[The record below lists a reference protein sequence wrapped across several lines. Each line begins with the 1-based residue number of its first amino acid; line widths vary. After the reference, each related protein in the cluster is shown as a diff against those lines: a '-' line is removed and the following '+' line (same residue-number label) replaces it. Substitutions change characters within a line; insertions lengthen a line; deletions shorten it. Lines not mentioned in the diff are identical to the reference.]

1 MQPPLDRSDAPEV
14 SVVIPVY
21 NEKETIPHLHQELAE
36 ALGALDR
43 SWEVILVNDG
53 SCDGSAERLDE
64 VAERDPRFV
73 VIHLRRNYGQTAAMA
88 AGFDHARGEIII
100 AMDADLQNDPADI
113 PKLLAKMDEGYDVVS
128 GWRKHR
134 KDNRLTRV
142 LPSQIAN
149 VLISWATG
157 VRLHDY
163 GCSLKA
169 YRADVLRDVHLYGEM
184 HRFIPALAYWAG
196 GNVAEIEVSHRP
208 RRWGRSKYG
217 LSRITR
223 VILDLLTVK
232 FLLSYATRPI
242 QVFGKWGLITG
253 AVGFI
258 MALVLSVEKLCYGM
272 SLSNRPALL
281 LAVLL
286 ILVGGQFITLGLLA
300 ELQARTY
307 YEAQRKPIYAIRRVT
322 RGGDAGEGD
331 AQAESAASAG
341 PAVGAR

>member
-21 NEKETIPHLHQELAE
+21 NEQETIPHLHQELAA

-149 VLISWATG
+149 ALISWATG

-196 GNVAEIEVSHRP
+196 GAIAEIEVSHRP

-253 AVGFI
+253 AVGVI
-258 MALVLSVEKLCYGM
+258 MALMLSVEKLCYGM

-322 RGGDAGEGD
+322 RGGDGGEGD
-331 AQAESAASAG
+331 AQAGSAASAG
-341 PAVGAR
+341 PAAGAR

>member
-1 MQPPLDRSDAPEV
+1 MQSHAQTPVAPEV

-21 NEKETIPHLHQELAE
+21 NEEETIPHLYDSLVKT
-36 ALGALDR
+36 LSGLDR

-53 SCDGSAERLDE
+53 SRDRSAERLDE
-64 VAERDPRFV
+64 VAGRDDRFIAV
-73 VIHLRRNYGQTAAMA
+73 HLRRNFGQTAAMA
-88 AGFDHARGEIII
+88 AGFDQARGQIIV

-113 PKLLAKMDEGYDVVS
+113 PKLLARIDEGYDVVS
-128 GWRKHR
+128 GWRKDR
-134 KDNRLTRV
+134 KDRWLTRV

-149 VLISWATG
+149 ALISWATG

-169 YRADVLRDVHLYGEM
+169 YRAEILHDVHLYGEM
-184 HRFIPALAYWAG
+184 HRFIPALCYWAG
-196 GNVAEIEVSHRP
+196 GSIAEVVVRHQP
-208 RRWGRSKYG
+208 RRWGQSKYG

-223 VILDLLTVK
+223 VFLDLLTVK

-242 QVFGKWGLITG
+242 QVFGKWGLLLGGI
-253 AVGFI
+253 GFI
-258 MALVLSVEKLCYGM
+258 MALVLSVEKLFYGM

-286 ILVGGQFITLGLLA
+286 MLVGGQFITMGLLA
-300 ELQARTY
+300 ELQTRTY

-322 RGGDAGEGD
+322 GR
-331 AQAESAASAG
+331 QASS
-341 PAVGAR
+341 